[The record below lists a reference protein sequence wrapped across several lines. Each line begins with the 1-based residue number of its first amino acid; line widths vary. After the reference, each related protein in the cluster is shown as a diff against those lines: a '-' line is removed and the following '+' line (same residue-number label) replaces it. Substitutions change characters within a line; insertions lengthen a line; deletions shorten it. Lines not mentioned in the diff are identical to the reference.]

1 MYNNS
6 FNYDLEVD
14 LEKKLKEFYLYSSLV
29 IGNIVCI
36 AIIEKTGRK
45 KLLISGICLILTG
58 LSIA

>member
-6 FNYDLEVD
+6 FNYFPKVD
-14 LEKKLKEFYLYSSLV
+14 LDEKLKEFYLYLSLV

-36 AIIEKTGRK
+36 FIIEKTGRK
-45 KLLISGICLILTG
+45 KLLISGISLILTG

>member
-6 FNYDLEVD
+6 FNYIPKVLIE
-14 LEKKLKEFYLYSSLV
+14 EKLKEFYLYLSLV

-36 AIIEKTGRK
+36 FIIEKTGRK
-45 KLLISGICLILTG
+45 KLLISGISLILTG